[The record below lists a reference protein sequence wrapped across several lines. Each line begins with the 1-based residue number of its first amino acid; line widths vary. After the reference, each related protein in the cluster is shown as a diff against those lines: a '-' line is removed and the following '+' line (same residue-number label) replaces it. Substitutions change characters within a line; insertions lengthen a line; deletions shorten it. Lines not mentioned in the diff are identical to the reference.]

1 MMLKSPGK
9 SNYSNSDWQ
18 RFGRT
23 LLALVGGLTIAD
35 VVSTRPVDLR
45 GPIGLGA
52 APAVAQSPPAQ
63 ARIRWTPKPER
74 GNAKG
79 TLSGGRRGQ
88 SLASC
93 GSDAKATRLTLL
105 VPEGRESLVTTA
117 AHPTFAWQIAT
128 HQPTTLQFIL
138 SDMSRPTP
146 IYTQTLQAQTTTIQ
160 QVTLPD
166 SVVLAN
172 DMNYR
177 WTVLVTCPA
186 GQKSEIYA
194 RSFIRKTSGEFL
206 GEQLHQK
213 SAVTQAL
220 IFAENGIWYDA
231 IGQLLTAK
239 LSIVSAPSPS
249 LNRTSNQELDRTL
262 SALLSQAVT
271 GGAHLEI
278 RP

>member
-1 MMLKSPGK
+1 MILISSKKSPRT
-9 SNYSNSDWQ
+9 SNYSNSGS
-18 RFGRT
+18 RRLFRT
-23 LLALVGGLTIAD
+23 ILALVGGLTIAD
-35 VVSTRPVDLR
+35 AVGPAGSL
-45 GPIGLGA
+45 GPIGFGS
-52 APAVAQSPPAQ
+52 APAMAQSASP
-63 ARIRWTPKPER
+63 RIRWTPKQER

-117 AHPTFAWQIAT
+117 AHPTLSWQIAT
-128 HQPTTLQFIL
+128 TQPTTIQFIL
-138 SDMSRPTP
+138 SDVSRPTP
-146 IYTQTLQAQTTTIQ
+146 IYTQTLQAQTTTLQ
-160 QVTLPD
+160 QVTLPE
-166 SVVLAN
+166 SVTLAN
-172 DMNYR
+172 DTNYR
-177 WTVLVTCPA
+177 WTVLVACPA

-206 GEQLHQK
+206 AEQLRQK
-213 SAVTQAL
+213 SAVSQAM

-239 LSIVSAPSPS
+239 RSAQSSQSRP
-249 LNRTSNQELDRTL
+249 QQDLDQAL

-271 GGAHLEI
+271 GGAQLDI

>member
-1 MMLKSPGK
+1 MRKISTKS
-9 SNYSNSDWQ
+9 SNSNVVS
-18 RFGRT
+18 RRICRT
-23 LLALVGGLTIAD
+23 VITLVGALTIAD
-35 VVSTRPVDLR
+35 AIAPNL
-45 GPIGLGA
+45 GAPIGLGT
-52 APAVAQSPPAQ
+52 APALAQRAPAQ
-63 ARIRWTPKPER
+63 PRIRWTPKPER

-117 AHPTFAWQIAT
+117 A
-128 HQPTTLQFIL
+128 QPTLSWYLATQQPTIVQFIL
-138 SDMSRPTP
+138 SDSNRPTP
-146 IYTQTLQAQTTTIQ
+146 LYTQTLQAQTTTLQ
-160 QVTLPD
+160 QVTLPE
-166 SVVLAN
+166 SVALAN
-172 DMNYR
+172 DTPYR
-177 WTVLVTCPA
+177 WTVLVTCPT

-206 GEQLHQK
+206 AEQLRQK

-239 LSIVSAPSPS
+239 LSSQSTQSRP
-249 LNRTSNQELDRTL
+249 QQDLDQTL
-262 SALLSQAVT
+262 SALLSQAVI
-271 GGAHLEI
+271 GGAQVEI
-278 RP
+278 QP

>member
-1 MMLKSPGK
+1 MLFMMMLKTPTK
-9 SNYSNSDWQ
+9 SSYSTVVS
-18 RFGRT
+18 RRICRT
-23 LLALVGGLTIAD
+23 ALALVAGLTIAD
-35 VVSTRPVDLR
+35 AIGSDL
-45 GPIGLGA
+45 GAPIGFGA
-52 APAVAQSPPAQ
+52 APALAQSAPAPS
-63 ARIRWTPKPER
+63 RIRWMPKQER

-117 AHPTFAWQIAT
+117 AHPTLAWQLAT
-128 HQPTTLQFIL
+128 YQPTTLQFIL
-138 SDMSRPTP
+138 SDVSRPTP
-146 IYTQTLQAQTTTIQ
+146 IYTQTLQAQSTAIQ
-160 QVTLPD
+160 QVTLPE
-166 SVVLAN
+166 SVALAN
-172 DMNYR
+172 DTNYR
-177 WTVLVTCPA
+177 WTVLVTCPS

-206 GEQLHQK
+206 AEQLRQK
-213 SAVTQAL
+213 TAVSQAL

-239 LSIVSAPSPS
+239 LSAQSTQPGPPKD
-249 LNRTSNQELDRTL
+249 LDQTL

-271 GGAHLEI
+271 GGAQLDI